1 MENLVSLKDLRLKL
15 TNYTKRVEEKGDS
28 FLVLRKSKPVFKI
41 IPVEDASWET
51 IIDFT
56 EIDPTGVP
64 AKKVVEALKKL
75 NAEA

>member
-64 AKKVVEALKKL
+64 AKKVVEALKKI